1 MPIHVH
7 VLTGP
12 QPHVALRGR
21 WRAGVGGAFTRTR
34 RPRRTRRGR
43 QSTKGP
49 HAGIAVSSE
58 GRQKERKNE
67 RRARYSPVSHHAST
81 PEEVEHSQGRPVQC
95 SHSTSSR
102 RGAGAP
108 ESSSRVPPQ
117 DSSEYLLRLLTS
129 RVSDGQSSLIFLGT
143 PSLGPRLLSLS
154 EIRQRGLRAP
164 LVGAPSP
171 LLVTCAVRRAPLV
184 GAAGF
189 HPIVSCTTLVAS
201 QRPVPLPLSVVLP
214 SLISRS
220 KSSIRLCS
228 FVWNCIRNH
237 FI

>member
-95 SHSTSSR
+95 SRSTSSR

-129 RVSDGQSSLIFLGT
+129 RVSDGQSSLIFLGP
-143 PSLGPRLLSLS
+143 PSLGSSRWLRREY

-164 LVGAPSP
+164 FATPCDVRGAPRSS
-171 LLVTCAVRRAPLV
+171 RRRCRVPSHRV
-184 GAAGF
+184 VHHAG
-189 HPIVSCTTLVAS
+189 AS
-201 QRPVPLPLSVVLP
+201 QRPVPLPLCPSCSLP
-214 SLISRS
+214 SSQDPSPELV
-220 KSSIRLCS
+220 SSNS
-228 FVWNCIRNH
+228 P
-237 FI
+237 